1 MLDDLL
7 PRPCL
12 TAEEKQLL
20 DSVRTLARERIEPRA
35 AGHDETA
42 GFPWDNIA
50 DINALGL
57 NRMFIPSEFGGY
69 PLSYTA
75 YLASLAAIS
84 GACAS
89 TGLIWATNFHAVA
102 PIVTFGDDL
111 QKARWLPVIAA
122 GGLAA
127 LAITEPA
134 GGSDATSMTT
144 RFVPQDDTI
153 TISGGKAFI
162 TSGDVADICLVFGKW
177 SEIGAGRAAISAVV
191 VEKGSPGF
199 DVLRRENK
207 MGHRASSTVA
217 LRFDDCRVPRS
228 NLLGR
233 PGEGLQILLATLNK
247 SRPSIAVHALAI
259 ARAALGDAVAYANQ
273 RQVRGKR
280 IIEHQGNKFLVAD
293 LATELV
299 LCETLLWTLAA
310 QVDAGATDIGIHAAM
325 LKLRSADLAMRIT
338 TEATQLCGGYGYCR
352 DLRLE
357 RLMRDAKLLQIGEGS
372 AQTLR
377 EVIGRRFVA
386 RPLP

>member
-1 MLDDLL
+1 MLDDFL
-7 PRPCL
+7 PTPRL
-12 TAEEKQLL
+12 TPEETLLL
-20 DSVRTLARERIEPRA
+20 DSVRTLAREQIEPRA
-35 AGHDETA
+35 SGYDETA
-42 GFPWDNIA
+42 LFPWDNIA
-50 DINALGL
+50 AINALEL
-57 NRMFIPSEFGGY
+57 NRMFIPAAFGGC

-75 YLASLAAIS
+75 YLACLAAVS

-89 TGLIWATNFHAVA
+89 TGLIWATNFHAAA
-102 PIVTFGDDL
+102 PIVTYGDHA
-111 QKARWLPVIAA
+111 QKARWLSVIAE

-127 LAITEPA
+127 LAITEPG

-144 RFVPQDDTI
+144 RFTPQGETI
-153 TISGGKAFI
+153 VISGNKAFI

-177 SEIGAGRAAISAVV
+177 SELGTGRAAISAVV
-191 VEKGSPGF
+191 VEKGTPGF
-199 DVLRRENK
+199 EVLRRENK

-228 NLLGR
+228 SLLGQ
-233 PGEGLQILLATLNK
+233 PGDGLSILLATLNK
-247 SRPSIAVHALAI
+247 SRPSVAVHALAI
-259 ARAALGDAVAYANQ
+259 ARAALGDALAHANQ
-273 RQVRGKR
+273 RKVGGKR

-293 LATELV
+293 LATDLL

-310 QVDAGATDIGIHAAM
+310 QVDAGVTDIGFPAAM

-352 DLRLE
+352 DLRVE

-377 EVIGRRFVA
+377 EFIGRRFVE
-386 RPLP
+386 RPRQ